1 MSPLTKIIW
10 EVPSCKSL
18 SDSDENV
25 IQVRL
30 KTLIFSTK
38 IKSTAKAFLKGLSSH
53 PRGWKWEEIGRSMV
67 ENFRFPIN
75 ISSIDIN
82 LSLSLSLS
90 ACAQH
95 GFNGKR
101 GNIFQGAST
110 RFFSSFDSS
119 FYTLTPPDKIKHTP
133 ALKWHFCFLILCE
146 FHPSRSLSFLS
157 VSSSTLFSL
166 EITPR
171 NLQKITDKSFL
182 VQKRETRILNR
193 VLTAQKF
200 KDEHCFSRTHSLI

>member
-1 MSPLTKIIW
+1 MGSPQLQKFEW
-10 EVPSCKSL
+10 LRRKRDSSSFKDPDFFHKNKVNGQSL
-18 SDSDENV
+18 SKGPFITS
-25 IQVRL
+25 
-30 KTLIFSTK
+30 
-38 IKSTAKAFLKGLSSH
+38 KGLKVGGNWSLH
-53 PRGWKWEEIGRSMV
+53 GWK
-67 ENFRFPIN
+67 FPI
-75 ISSIDIN
+75 SDKHLKHRHQS